1 MSLLRERKPGFRKQ
15 ERGNGR
21 VRVMVAS
28 GEAEGSGGGSGGG
41 PGPLQLAAVKFT
53 FGVDPIHRAFRGT
66 LLFEVN
72 FTG

>member
-1 MSLLRERKPGFRKQ
+1 MVTSGAE
-15 ERGNGR
+15 GR
-21 VRVMVAS
+21 VV
-28 GEAEGSGGGSGGG
+28 GG

-72 FTG
+72 FTAPGNHCQKYLRGRLGNLVKFTF